1 MRRRAGN
8 AIVLILTMTFISYSR
23 ADVLSYAREWTSR
36 DSENNPLAQPT
47 TQEAKP
53 SAQRSG
59 SNVQKTT
66 PVENSAKKR
75 KVVAIKEEAPQS
87 IKIDNRGAK
96 RADVNI
102 SAIKTDSIIMK
113 EGRGNKMDGSL
124 PNPQVV
130 GKWVQSLMHHILLN
144 PTDAE
149 IRNKYLAQR
158 DALLNAT
165 AKLAINEEEIIRL
178 NNTLQEL
185 RLLEIRTR
193 QLEEKNARWQLLTQK
208 LQQNLKEAQY
218 PSLPTTD
225 GGLTDFAAGMAM
237 GLDVLEVL
245 KQHDEQGVHID
256 KADFLAGI
264 AETVRGE
271 RRLTQEQFEYHLK
284 MANQRV
290 QNALQKV
297 IEDRAL
303 RDSRWLETFIND
315 EKTFVAGKEAWY
327 RVTHVGEAL
336 SEDNHNEEK
345 LTISLIRR
353 LTDGKLIADSD
364 ISGLVLEERFGDLP
378 GWLQVVVNAIRLNGE
393 AELAVKVNEYGDPSE
408 QGAHVEH
415 WRIRVTQYLSM

>member
-8 AIVLILTMTFISYSR
+8 AIVLILTMTFISYSQ

-36 DSENNPLAQPT
+36 DSENNSLTQPT
-47 TQEAKP
+47 TQEAKL
-53 SAQRSG
+53 SVQGSG
-59 SNVQKTT
+59 SNVEKTT
-66 PVENSAKKR
+66 PVANRSKKR
-75 KVVAIKEEAPQS
+75 KVVAIKEKTPQS
-87 IKIDNRGAK
+87 IKIDSRDAK
-96 RADVNI
+96 RADVNM
-102 SAIKTDSIIMK
+102 SAIKTDSVLMQEGNGGKIDGLLPDPQII
-113 EGRGNKMDGSL
+113 S
-124 PNPQVV
+124 
-130 GKWVQSLMHHILLN
+130 KWVQSLMHHILLN
-144 PTDAE
+144 PTDVE

-158 DALLNAT
+158 DALLSAK
-165 AKLAINEEEIIRL
+165 AKLAINEEKITRL
-178 NNTLQEL
+178 NNTQQEL

-290 QNALQKV
+290 QNALQKA

-303 RDSRWLETFIND
+303 RDRRWLETFIND
-315 EKTFVAGKEAWY
+315 GKTYVAGKEAWY
-327 RVTHVGEAL
+327 KVTHVGEAL
-336 SEDNHNEEK
+336 SADNHDEDK
-345 LTISLIRR
+345 LTILITRR
-353 LTDGKLIADSD
+353 LTDGTLIADSD